1 MTRSLVLL
9 ALVACGGSQG
19 APTSGDEPEWLAGT
33 WRVGDGPGGDF
44 EVWGRDEGG
53 GLVGLSVNAD
63 AAGLVT
69 RPELMWIEPG
79 ARALVAMPGGH
90 RTRFALAEGGPG
102 SLRFEAPQH
111 DSPKWIR
118 YGLDGEALEASIGDD
133 AQPTATW
140 RFQRVPGDP
149 MVHRTRVEVCRR
161 GDAMEVTQ
169 TGCYCASLLA
179 CGVVDD
185 PLPLRVAILDNS
197 CDACEP
203 AVGEC
208 PYEGTM
214 QLSDGECATRDAITL
229 LRADLR

>member
-1 MTRSLVLL
+1 MRVLWLVMLL
-9 ALVACGGSQG
+9 GCGGARS
-19 APTSGDEPEWLAGT
+19 APTSDENPDWLAGT
-33 WRVGDGPGGDF
+33 WRVGEGPGGDF

-53 GLVGLSVNAD
+53 GFVGLSANVD
-63 AAGLVT
+63 AAGRVT

-79 ARALVAMPGGH
+79 ARALVAMPGGQ
-90 RTRFALAEGGPG
+90 RTRFALGERESR

-118 YGLDGEALEASIGDD
+118 YRLDGDALEASIGDTTD
-133 AQPTATW
+133 PMATW

-149 MVHRTRVEVCRR
+149 MIQRTRVEVCRR
-161 GDAMEVTQ
+161 GDTMQVTQ
-169 TGCYCASLLA
+169 SGCYCASLLA

-185 PLPLRVAILDNS
+185 PVPLRVAIVDNS

-203 AVGEC
+203 ASGEC
-208 PYEGTM
+208 PHESVV
-214 QLSDGECATRDAITL
+214 QLDDGECGTRDAITL